1 MATKTP
7 IPQTMIDRVV
17 SGVRYAISGVPP
29 EGWMS
34 PQQPLQPIAQ
44 EAQGRMFDYQIGHNT
59 RISSTKDSVSFKEL
73 RSLADGYDLLRLVIE
88 TRKDQIEKLNWGFKY
103 KDKDKENDKKI
114 EELEAFFAFPD
125 KEHDHGTW
133 LRAILEDLFVL
144 DAPTLYPRMNL
155 GGKLYSLD
163 LMDGATINRL
173 IDITGRTPI
182 PPDPAYQQ
190 ILKGLNAVDYTSDE
204 LIYKPRNIRT
214 HKLYGYSPVEQIIMT
229 VNIALRRQITQLKYY
244 SEGNIP
250 EALASVPESWSVSQL
265 KEFQDYWDAI
275 IEGNLSNK
283 RKLKFIPHGVNYT
296 PTKEPILKDE
306 FDEWLSRIVCFA
318 FSISPQAL
326 TKMMNRATAE
336 TAQETAIEEG
346 LAPIMNW
353 VKNLHNYILVKYFG
367 ITDIE
372 FAWKNEKEAD
382 PYVEAQINQ
391 IYVNS
396 GIKTK
401 NEVRSE
407 LGLDPLDEEELQ
419 SQNEN
424 IKQEEDNKNNNEEN
438 PTGGEDGKSKE
449 GKSIGKNFISFSIRK
464 SNEGIPIDRER
475 EEITGLFDDATKIIS
490 SDFYVFSKKIKG
502 DIGKLYD
509 KQVLNRWQKGDFD
522 RVYINGLLSGTAF
535 FEDSFGKLMLK
546 SFISEGGNLND
557 FDKEI
562 KKQLKKAFG
571 DYWESVY
578 YPQNNDSK
586 ILYNDIVNKSLGV
599 NDYLNKVDGVDFEL
613 MVRKLDPILSDGYKE
628 GVKAGFESI
637 AYYPSEEEFRVVNEK
652 AIPFI
657 RERGLVLAK
666 LSESTKD
673 QLRPLIEKSI
683 SESHN
688 VNTLKDELQNSYAFS
703 DARAM
708 MIARTELAFADS
720 FGNYQAWKESGLVK
734 YKRSL
739 LGTNENHG
747 QFDISNANQGII
759 EFDKAFGSG
768 HLMPPYHPN
777 CICTLIPIFKE

>member
-17 SGVRYAISGVPP
+17 TGVRYAISGVPP

-125 KEHDHGTW
+125 REHDHGTW
-133 LRAILEDLFVL
+133 LRAVLEDLFVL
-144 DAPTLYPRMNL
+144 DAPTIYPRMNL
-155 GGKLYSLD
+155 GGKLYSLE

-250 EALASVPESWSVSQL
+250 EALASVPEAWSVAQL

-275 IEGNLSNK
+275 IEGNLANK

-296 PTKEPILKDE
+296 PTKEPVLKDE

-346 LAPIMNW
+346 LAPVMNW

-401 NEVRSE
+401 NEVRGE
-407 LGLDPLDEEELQ
+407 LGLEPLKEEELQ
-419 SQNEN
+419 PQNEMIN
-424 IKQEEDNKNNNEEN
+424 EGQKEEDKEKNPNES
-438 PTGGEDGKSKE
+438 EDGKSKE

-464 SNEGIPIDRER
+464 SNQGTPIDRER
-475 EEITGLFDDATKIIS
+475 EEITELIDNASKVIS
-490 SDFYVFSKKIKG
+490 SDFYAFSKKVKG

-509 KQVLNRWQKGDFD
+509 KQILNRWVKNDFD
-522 RVYINGLLSGTAF
+522 RVYINGLSQGKAF
-535 FEDSFGKLMLK
+535 YEDSFGKLMLK
-546 SFISEGGNLND
+546 SFPSEGGSTDEL
-557 FDKEI
+557 DKEI

-578 YPQNNDSK
+578 YPQKENST

-613 MVRKLDPILSDGYKE
+613 IVRKLDPILNDGYKE

-652 AIPFI
+652 AIPFV

-720 FGNYQAWKESGLVK
+720 FGNYQAWDESGLVK